1 MIIGEGKQLLFS
13 IKNYKIVIKVKI
25 RKTNSVHRRAAMGAT
40 VGQML
45 WAVS

>member
-1 MIIGEGKQLLFS
+1 MKAIAIFNQKLQ
-13 IKNYKIVIKVKI
+13 KYTKVKI
-25 RKTNSVHRRAAMGAT
+25 RKTNSVHRWAAMGAT